1 MGEKKS
7 TGLVTL
13 LIVFAILTVALGGYI
28 VYDKVIN
35 KNSTN
40 NSNNVVNN
48 CQTNSEN
55 ISVNTNSSVDVSSVT
70 TEIQS
75 VYDKAYDTINSELGF
90 GNYKTVNI
98 KVGDEGTVGGVID
111 AKARKID
118 FKNLEPYFTERAI
131 SFMKVYFT
139 DTSYG
144 HKDGNYYIFYD
155 KNIYSNDTKKEI
167 GNTIFGTTDQ
177 SKRKF
182 KIKFYDDNM
191 VVAVSEKTSFIQ
203 LDEYIVFK
211 KVNNSWK
218 IDMFEEF

>member
-1 MGEKKS
+1 MGEKKN
-7 TGLVTL
+7 TGLVAL
-13 LIVFAILTVALGGYI
+13 LVVFIILTIALGGYL

-35 KNSTN
+35 KDSSST
-40 NSNNVVNN
+40 SNNVVDNN
-48 CQTNSEN
+48 QTNSEN
-55 ISVNTNSSVDVSSVT
+55 TNINTNSSVDVSSIT

-90 GNYKTVNI
+90 ANYDILNI
-98 KVGDEGTVGGVID
+98 KVGDEKNVGGVID

-118 FKNLEPYFTERAI
+118 FKNLEPYFTDRAI

-144 HKDGNYYIFYD
+144 HKDGNYYIYFEE
-155 KNIYSNDTKKEI
+155 NIYSNDTKKEI
-167 GNTIFGTTDQ
+167 GNTVFGTTDQ
-177 SKRKF
+177 SKRTLKV
-182 KIKFYDDNM
+182 KFYNDDM

-203 LDEYIVFK
+203 LDEYVVFK
-211 KVNNSWK
+211 KVNNTWK